1 LQGNGDRA
9 AFRAVI
15 LCRQALATLD
25 RGPHNGFV
33 AILSHSLHFAG
44 RRSCMRF
51 FVGTSGYSYKEWKGS
66 FYPEK
71 LPAKEML
78 SFYAQRF
85 STVEINNTFYRMPA
99 PSVLESWATQVPE
112 NFRFVLKAPQ
122 SITHFQRLKDIEE
135 STERFLQVASVLRE
149 RLGPLLFQLPPN
161 FKKDLPRLEGF
172 LDVIPAGARVALE
185 FRHESWFDDEVFA
198 RLRAKSC
205 ALCVADSEDL
215 PSPDL
220 VDTARWGMLRLRR
233 EEYSKER
240 LVEWMEKAKS
250 QNWDEAYVFFKHED
264 SGTAPKFATR
274 FLELVH
280 S

>member
-1 LQGNGDRA
+1 M
-9 AFRAVI
+9 
-15 LCRQALATLD
+15 
-25 RGPHNGFV
+25 H
-33 AILSHSLHFAG
+33 
-44 RRSCMRF
+44 F

-71 LPAKEML
+71 LPAKDML
-78 SFYAQRF
+78 GYYAQRF

-99 PSVLESWATQVPE
+99 PSVLQSWSTQVPE
-112 NFRFVLKAPQ
+112 RFQFVLKAPQ
-122 SITHFQRLKDIEE
+122 AITHFKRLKDVQEP
-135 STERFLQVASVLRE
+135 TERFLQVASVLKE
-149 RLGPLLFQLPPN
+149 QLGPLLFQLPPN

-172 LDVIPAGARVALE
+172 LDLIPAGTRVALE

-220 VDTARWGMLRLRR
+220 ADTARFGMLRLRR
-233 EEYSKER
+233 ENYSKQG
-240 LVEWMEKAKS
+240 LAAWLDKARS
-250 QNWDEAYVFFKHED
+250 QKWDDAYVFFKHED

-274 FLELVH
+274 FLELLG